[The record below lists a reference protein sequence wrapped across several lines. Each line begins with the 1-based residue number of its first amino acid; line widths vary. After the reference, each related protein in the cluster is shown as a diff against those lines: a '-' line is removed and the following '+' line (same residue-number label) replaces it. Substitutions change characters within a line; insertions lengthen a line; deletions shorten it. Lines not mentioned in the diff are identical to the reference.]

1 MYDLQCVTSVLFELP
16 VSPYYCG
23 MEHPYGLT
31 RGRVSPRSSGISRL
45 SDTGRYSRL
54 LLRANQDHFHADPI
68 LIEFGNW
75 QSTSRIPFCIL
86 KHCLTLFNET
96 ILIWF
101 PKILIWFPNQDS
113 TNYRKFFLSWKNRSD
128 PDPQLS
134 GSATLNNWFN
144 C

>member
-1 MYDLQCVTSVLFELP
+1 MYDLQCVTSFLFELP

-86 KHCLTLFNET
+86 KHCLTLFNEPMFS
-96 ILIWF
+96 I
-101 PKILIWFPNQDS
+101 
-113 TNYRKFFLSWKNRSD
+113 FLTLFVKLQTD
-128 PDPQLS
+128 MIIFQLS
-134 GSATLNNWFN
+134 GMNITFLEYYILS
-144 C
+144 